1 MKIPVERVELGPALG
16 YDGYWIELPR
26 SVKEG
31 FLHELGKLGRGK
43 GDPDDPESAVGRETN
58 IKVVELISG
67 WNLDDDAGKT
77 LPLVSKCKTKA
88 EKERVVAEI
97 PVDILLLVARR
108 ISGSVQVPEA
118 TKDFSNG

>member
-1 MKIPVERVELGPALG
+1 MKIPVEHVDLATLG
-16 YDGYWIELPR
+16 YTDYWIEVPR

-43 GDPDDPESAVGRETN
+43 ADEVDDPDSAVGRETN
-58 IKVVELISG
+58 IKVMELVTG
-67 WNLDDDAGKT
+67 WNLDDDAGKI

-88 EKERVVAEI
+88 EKERVISEV

-108 ISGSVQVPEA
+108 ISGSVNVPEPV
-118 TKDFSNG
+118 KDFSNG